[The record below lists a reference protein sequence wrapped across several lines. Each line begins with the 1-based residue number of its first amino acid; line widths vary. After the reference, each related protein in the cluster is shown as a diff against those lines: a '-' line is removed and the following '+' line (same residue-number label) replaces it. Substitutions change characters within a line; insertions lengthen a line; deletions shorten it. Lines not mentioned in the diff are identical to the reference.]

1 VPSAKPSTRADDSQ
15 CDREGADLYQMTGT
29 HEPTPRLWVRGLSK
43 RFEAVRALTA
53 ASLEIQPGS
62 IHALVGENGAGK
74 STVVK
79 IITGLEVADE
89 GSLLLDGHEVLFASP
104 MDARSAGVTAVYQ
117 DPKLFPHLDVA
128 ENLLMGIQ
136 PTNFRGLRVDR
147 RAMYRQASEL
157 LARIGVNIDTHSLAV
172 GLSAAELLFVEIA
185 RALSADVRL
194 LILDEPTAA
203 LTPAE
208 ADQLFSVV
216 RDLRDDGASILLI
229 THRLEELDGLA
240 DTVTVL
246 RDGTD
251 VASMPMAETERAEIV
266 QLMVGRT
273 LAAEGRRTTGIVGEE
288 RLSVTDL
295 TSVGTFDSVSFSIRE
310 GEIVGMAGLVGSGR
324 SEIAQAVFGIA
335 PYDSGTVRVDGET
348 VLVRD
353 PIQMVS
359 LGVAYVPED
368 RDAQG
373 LVTSF
378 SITDNVALPLL
389 RTLSRL
395 GLRSRGRERGIS
407 EQYADEMAIK
417 APNVDTPTS
426 SLSGGNR
433 QKTLLAKWLAT
444 KPRVLILDEPTH
456 GIDVGSKAEVH
467 AIIRDLAAQGMA
479 ILMISSDLP
488 EVLLLSDRI
497 LVIADGR
504 LVAEIPGSDATQ
516 ESVMSAAASNA
527 KARAA

>member
-1 VPSAKPSTRADDSQ
+1 MTRSVAFSEEDPA
-15 CDREGADLYQMTGT
+15 RVTGT
-29 HEPTPRLWVRGLSK
+29 DGVARLRVHGLTK
-43 RFEAVRALTA
+43 RFEAVRALTDA
-53 ASLEIQPGS
+53 NLEIEAGS

-74 STVVK
+74 STLVK
-79 IITGLEVADE
+79 IITGLETGDE
-89 GSLLLDGHEVLFASP
+89 GSLLLDGREVRFSSP
-104 MDARSAGVTAVYQ
+104 MEARSAGVTAVYQ

-136 PTNFRGLRVDR
+136 PTNLRGLRLDR
-147 RAMYRQASEL
+147 RAMYQQASEL
-157 LARIGVNIDTHSLAV
+157 LARIGVGIDTHTLAV

-208 ADQLFSVV
+208 ADQLFAVV
-216 RDLRDDGASILLI
+216 RDLRDNGSSILLI

-246 RDGTD
+246 RDGAD
-251 VASMPMAETERAEIV
+251 VASMPMADTERSEIV
-266 QLMVGRT
+266 RLMVGRT
-273 LAAEGRRTTGIVGEE
+273 LAAEGRRTATAPGEE
-288 RLSVTDL
+288 RLSVADL
-295 TSVGTFDSVSFSIRE
+295 TSIGTFDSVSFSVHE

-324 SEIAQAVFGIA
+324 SEIAQAIFGIA
-335 PYDSGTVRVDGET
+335 PYDAGTVHVDGAAVE
-348 VLVRD
+348 VRD
-353 PIQMVS
+353 PMQMVS

-368 RDAQG
+368 RDLQG

-389 RTLSRL
+389 RRLSRL
-395 GLRSRGRERGIS
+395 GLRSRGREREIS
-407 EQYADEMAIK
+407 TRYTEELAIK
-417 APNVDTPTS
+417 APSVDTPTS

-433 QKTLLAKWLAT
+433 QKTVLAKWLAT

-467 AIIRDLAAQGMA
+467 AIIRELAANGMA

-504 LVAEIPGSDATQ
+504 LVAELPGSDATQ

-527 KARAA
+527 KQTAA

>member
-1 VPSAKPSTRADDSQ
+1 MTDAD
-15 CDREGADLYQMTGT
+15 AAAA
-29 HEPTPRLWVRGLSK
+29 RLRVRGLSK
-43 RFEAVRALTA
+43 RFEAVRALTD
-53 ASLEIQPGS
+53 ASLEIEPGS
-62 IHALVGENGAGK
+62 IHALLGENGAGK
-74 STVVK
+74 STLVK
-79 IITGLEVADE
+79 IITGLETADE
-89 GSLLLDGHEVLFASP
+89 GSLLLDGQEVRFSSP
-104 MDARSAGVTAVYQ
+104 MEARSAGVTAVYQ

-136 PTNFRGLRVDR
+136 PTNFGGLRVDR

-157 LARIGVNIDTHSLAV
+157 LARIGVSIDTHTLAV
-172 GLSAAELLFVEIA
+172 GLSAADLLFVEIA

-208 ADQLFSVV
+208 AEQLFSVV

-229 THRLEELDGLA
+229 THRLEELEGLA

-251 VASMPMAETERAEIV
+251 VAAKPMAETTREEIV
-266 QLMVGRT
+266 HLMVGRT
-273 LAAEGRRTTGIVGEE
+273 LAAEGRRSPGSVGAE
-288 RLSVTDL
+288 RLSVEDL
-295 TSVGTFDSVSFSIRE
+295 TSLGTFNSVSFSVRE

-335 PYDSGTVRVDGET
+335 PADSGVVRVNGEAVT
-348 VLVRD
+348 VRD

-368 RDAQG
+368 RDLQG

-378 SITDNVALPLL
+378 SITDNIALPLL
-389 RTLSRL
+389 RRLSRL
-395 GLRSRGRERGIS
+395 GLRVPGQEREISSR
-407 EQYADEMAIK
+407 YAGDLAIK
-417 APNVDTPTS
+417 APSVDTPTS
-426 SLSGGNR
+426 ALSGGNR
-433 QKTLLAKWLAT
+433 QKTVLAKWLAT
-444 KPRVLILDEPTH
+444 EPKVLILDEPTH

-467 AIIRDLAAQGMA
+467 AIVRELASQGMA

-504 LVAEIPGSDATQ
+504 LVAELPGDATQ
-516 ESVMSAAASNA
+516 EQVMSAAASNA
-527 KARAA
+527 KASAA

>member
-1 VPSAKPSTRADDSQ
+1 
-15 CDREGADLYQMTGT
+15 
-29 HEPTPRLWVRGLSK
+29 
-43 RFEAVRALTA
+43 
-53 ASLEIQPGS
+53 
-62 IHALVGENGAGK
+62 
-74 STVVK
+74 
-79 IITGLEVADE
+79 
-89 GSLLLDGHEVLFASP
+89 
-104 MDARSAGVTAVYQ
+104 
-117 DPKLFPHLDVA
+117 VA

-136 PTNFRGLRVDR
+136 PTNFGGLRVDR

-157 LARIGVNIDTHSLAV
+157 LARIGVSIDTHTLAV
-172 GLSAAELLFVEIA
+172 GLSAADLLFVEIA

-208 ADQLFSVV
+208 AEQLFSVV

-229 THRLEELDGLA
+229 THRLEELEGLA

-251 VASMPMAETERAEIV
+251 VAAKPMADTTREEIV
-266 QLMVGRT
+266 RLMVGRT
-273 LAAEGRRTTGIVGEE
+273 LAAEGRRTTGSVGAE
-288 RLSVTDL
+288 RLSVEDL
-295 TSVGTFDSVSFSIRE
+295 TSVGTFDSVSFSVRE

-335 PYDSGTVRVDGET
+335 PADSGVVRVNGEAVT
-348 VLVRD
+348 VRD

-368 RDAQG
+368 RDLQG

-378 SITDNVALPLL
+378 SITDNIALPLL
-389 RTLSRL
+389 RRLSRL
-395 GLRSRGRERGIS
+395 GLRVPGQEREISSR
-407 EQYADEMAIK
+407 YAGDLAIK
-417 APNVDTPTS
+417 APSVDTPTS
-426 SLSGGNR
+426 ALSGGNR
-433 QKTLLAKWLAT
+433 QKTVLAKWLAT
-444 KPRVLILDEPTH
+444 EPKVLILDEPTH

-467 AIIRDLAAQGMA
+467 AIVRELASQGMA

-504 LVAEIPGSDATQ
+504 LVAELPGDATQ
-516 ESVMSAAASNA
+516 EQVMSAAASNA
-527 KARAA
+527 KASAA

>member
-1 VPSAKPSTRADDSQ
+1 MTDAD
-15 CDREGADLYQMTGT
+15 AAAA
-29 HEPTPRLWVRGLSK
+29 RLRVRGLSK
-43 RFEAVRALTA
+43 RFEAVRALTD
-53 ASLEIQPGS
+53 ASLEIEPGS
-62 IHALVGENGAGK
+62 IHALLGENGAGK
-74 STVVK
+74 STLVK
-79 IITGLEVADE
+79 IITGLETADE
-89 GSLLLDGHEVLFASP
+89 GSLLLDGQEVRFSSP
-104 MDARSAGVTAVYQ
+104 MEARSAGVTAVYQ

-136 PTNFRGLRVDR
+136 PTNFGGLRVDR

-157 LARIGVNIDTHSLAV
+157 LARIGVSIDTHTLAV
-172 GLSAAELLFVEIA
+172 GLSAADLLFVEIA

-208 ADQLFSVV
+208 AEQLFSVV

-229 THRLEELDGLA
+229 THRLEELEGLA

-251 VASMPMAETERAEIV
+251 VAAKPMAETTREEIV
-266 QLMVGRT
+266 HLMVGRT
-273 LAAEGRRTTGIVGEE
+273 LAAEGRRSPGSVGAE
-288 RLSVTDL
+288 RLSVEDL
-295 TSVGTFDSVSFSIRE
+295 TSLGTFDSVSFSVRE

-335 PYDSGTVRVDGET
+335 PADSGVVRVNGEAVT
-348 VLVRD
+348 VRD

-368 RDAQG
+368 RDLQG

-378 SITDNVALPLL
+378 SITDNIALPLL
-389 RTLSRL
+389 RRLSRL
-395 GLRSRGRERGIS
+395 GLRVPGQEREISSR
-407 EQYADEMAIK
+407 YAGDLAIK
-417 APNVDTPTS
+417 APSVDTPTS
-426 SLSGGNR
+426 ALSGGNR
-433 QKTLLAKWLAT
+433 QKTVLAKWLAT
-444 KPRVLILDEPTH
+444 EPKVLILDEPTH

-467 AIIRDLAAQGMA
+467 AIVRELASQGMA

-504 LVAEIPGSDATQ
+504 LVAELPGDATQ
-516 ESVMSAAASNA
+516 EQVMSAAASNA
-527 KARAA
+527 KASAA

>member
-1 VPSAKPSTRADDSQ
+1 
-15 CDREGADLYQMTGT
+15 MTGT
-29 HEPTPRLWVRGLSK
+29 DGATPRLRVRGLSK
-43 RFEAVRALTA
+43 RFEAVRALVTA
-53 ASLEIQPGS
+53 ELEVKPGS

-74 STVVK
+74 STLVK

-89 GSLLLDGHEVLFASP
+89 GSLLLDGREVHFTSP

-136 PTNFRGLRVDR
+136 PTNVRGLRVDR
-147 RAMYRQASEL
+147 RAMYRQANEL
-157 LARIGVNIDTHSLAV
+157 LARIGVNIDTHTLAV
-172 GLSAAELLFVEIA
+172 GLSAADLLFVEIA

-208 ADQLFSVV
+208 ADQLFTVV
-216 RDLRDDGASILLI
+216 RDLRDDGASIMLI

-240 DTVTVL
+240 DAITVL

-251 VASMPMAETERAEIV
+251 VASMPMAETEREEIV

-273 LAAEGRRTTGIVGEE
+273 LAAEGRRTAGVVGEE
-288 RLSVTDL
+288 RLSVANL
-295 TSVGTFDSVSFSIRE
+295 TSVGTFDSVSFSVRE
-310 GEIVGMAGLVGSGR
+310 GEIVCMAGLVGSGR
-324 SEIAQAVFGIA
+324 SEVAQAVFGIES
-335 PYDSGTVRVDGET
+335 YDSGSVRVDGEA
-348 VLVRD
+348 VDVKD
-353 PIQMVS
+353 PMQMVS

-389 RTLSRL
+389 RALSHL

-417 APNVDTPTS
+417 APTVDTPTS

-504 LVAEIPGSDATQ
+504 LVAELPGSEATQ
-516 ESVMSAAASNA
+516 EAVMSAAASNA
-527 KARAA
+527 SERTA

>member
-1 VPSAKPSTRADDSQ
+1 
-15 CDREGADLYQMTGT
+15 MTGSDD
-29 HEPTPRLWVRGLSK
+29 PVPRLRVRGLSK

-53 ASLEIQPGS
+53 ADLEVQAGS

-74 STVVK
+74 STLVK
-79 IITGLEVADE
+79 IITGLETADE
-89 GSLLLDGHEVLFASP
+89 GSLLLDGREVHFASP
-104 MDARSAGVTAVYQ
+104 MDARSGGVTAVYQ

-136 PTNFRGLRVDR
+136 PTNVRGLRVDR

-157 LARIGVNIDTHSLAV
+157 LARIGVSIDTHTLAV
-172 GLSAAELLFVEIA
+172 GLSAADLLFVEIA

-208 ADQLFSVV
+208 ADQLFTVV
-216 RDLRDDGASILLI
+216 RDLRDHGASILLI
-229 THRLEELDGLA
+229 THRLEELEGLA
-240 DTVTVL
+240 DAITVL
-246 RDGTD
+246 RDGAD
-251 VASMPMAETERAEIV
+251 VASMPMAQTEREQIV

-273 LAAEGRRTTGIVGEE
+273 LAAEDRRTNSDVGEE
-288 RLSVTDL
+288 RLSVVDL
-295 TSVGTFDSVSFSIRE
+295 TSIGTFDSVSFSVRD

-324 SEIAQAVFGIA
+324 SEIAHAIFGIA
-335 PYDSGTVRVDGET
+335 GYDSGTVFVDGQAVE
-348 VLVRD
+348 VRD
-353 PIQMVS
+353 PMQMVS

-373 LVTSF
+373 LVTAF

-395 GLRSRGRERGIS
+395 GLRSRGRERAIS

-417 APNVDTPTS
+417 APTIDTPTS
-426 SLSGGNR
+426 ALSGGNR

-444 KPRVLILDEPTH
+444 HPKVLILDEPTH
-456 GIDVGSKAEVH
+456 GIDVGSKTEVH
-467 AIIRDLAAQGMA
+467 AIIRELAAQGMA

-504 LVAEIPGSDATQ
+504 LVAEILVRRRPRKRS
-516 ESVMSAAASNA
+516 
-527 KARAA
+527 